1 MMSMYYVL
9 VLVLVLVL
17 EVYSIYIL
25 YLLVL
30 EVVYSIQIQTLS
42 ILLIICIRFKARTQS
57 RRNWRGIFESMR
69 NFKGKRLKV
78 LDANDLNSS
87 KSSTSKSIFESKNEI
102 FSNEETLLWRTRK
115 TLFYLLYSGSSVSK
129 TFRHLPLKFLM
140 LSNIPQ
146 FLLLLSAR
154 FEPDTNDK

>member
-1 MMSMYYVL
+1 MMSMYY

-69 NFKGKRLKV
+69 NFKGKATLCSRSMCIRGTSHARKGLPPGSPVQRWSAHGPPADRLI
-78 LDANDLNSS
+78 NDITHLGPGSCCAREGLCMP
-87 KSSTSKSIFESKNEI
+87 TRMCA
-102 FSNEETLLWRTRK
+102 LLCSPGFMCQPT
-115 TLFYLLYSGSSVSK
+115 TCMHAHV
-129 TFRHLPLKFLM
+129 
-140 LSNIPQ
+140 
-146 FLLLLSAR
+146 
-154 FEPDTNDK
+154 